1 MKDKNRL
8 QSVVAITYAVVFLLM
23 LAFAIYM
30 RYAEH
35 SSVYQARAIEQ
46 CEILEDYTETTV
58 EDSSAPLGIRKEYR
72 FKLSNITTTKDYL
85 AFYIVHHY
93 AEVYIDGELVYSLTP
108 NENNRIGAS
117 PSSNWVF
124 IPLDNT
130 DNGKDVKITV
140 TPVYKSV
147 INREIEFM
155 LGARS
160 DIILKRLKT
169 DAPQIILSVLC
180 IFIGIALMII
190 LPIAIL
196 RKKANSW
203 GLFYLGNLLFLIGVW
218 RITDTRFSPIFF
230 SKNPMSLGYITIA
243 ALFVTFVPLLL
254 FIKDRFIG
262 RKKTLLLI
270 TTIAVCI
277 NAMIA
282 LICQLFQIAE
292 FRETLI
298 FCHIML
304 LVCLA
309 VLIFVSVTRFDKKA
323 GEARLHGMVLLLSVG
338 ALADL
343 LYFYWKKTSS
353 GTIFTIAALLIYT
366 AIRFIS
372 EIFNINRKI
381 YTDAHTG
388 LMNRNRWNDLME
400 NPAPISSEATGV
412 MMLDLNR
419 LKHINDTMGHKM
431 GDKMILDFANILRET
446 LPADCMIFRWG
457 GDEFTVLV
465 SDADCDKM
473 GKLISQIS
481 AATEAHNLSGEKP
494 EIYFAA
500 GYALSV
506 DYPTFSRE
514 ELLKKAD
521 EKMYHNKSEWYHKN
535 APDYHL

>member
-30 RYAEH
+30 RYAEY

-58 EDSSAPLGIRKEYR
+58 EDSSAPIGIRKEYS

-93 AEVYIDGELVYSLTP
+93 AEVYLDGELVYSLTAG
-108 NENNRIGAS
+108 ENNRIGAS

-130 DNGKDVKITV
+130 DNGKYVKITV

-160 DIILKRLKT
+160 DIVLKRLKT

-180 IFIGIALMII
+180 IFLGIAIMII
-190 LPIAIL
+190 MPIAIL

-203 GLFYLGNLLFLIGVW
+203 GLFYLGNLLFFIGVW

-230 SKNPMSLGYITIA
+230 SKNPMALGYITIA
-243 ALFVTFVPLLL
+243 ALFITFASLLL
-254 FIKDRFIG
+254 FIKERFSG

-270 TTIAVCI
+270 TALVVCI
-277 NAMIA
+277 NALIA
-282 LICQLFQIAE
+282 LICQVFGIAE
-292 FRETLI
+292 LRETLI
-298 FCHIML
+298 LCHIML

-323 GEARLHGMVLLLSVG
+323 GEARLHGMVLLLSG
-338 ALADL
+338 SALADL

-353 GTIFTIAALLIYT
+353 GAIFTVTALFIYT
-366 AIRFIS
+366 AARFIS
-372 EIFNINRKI
+372 EMLNINRKI
-381 YTDAHTG
+381 YIDAHTG
-388 LMNRNRWNDLME
+388 LFNRSRWNELME
-400 NPAPISSEATGV
+400 NSAPISEATGV

-419 LKHINDTMGHKM
+419 LKYINDTMGHKM
-431 GDKMILDFANILRET
+431 GDKMILDFAKILRET

-465 SDADCDKM
+465 SDADRDKM

-481 AATEAHNLSGEKP
+481 AAAEAHNLSGEKP
-494 EIYFAA
+494 EIHFAV

-514 ELLKKAD
+514 ELLKKTD
-521 EKMYHNKSEWYHKN
+521 EKMYHNKSEWYRKN
-535 APDYHL
+535 VPDYHLI

>member
-8 QSVVAITYAVVFLLM
+8 QSVVAITYAVVFLLT

-30 RYAEH
+30 RYAEY
-35 SSVYQARAIEQ
+35 SSVYQSRAVEQ

-58 EDSSAPLGIRKEYR
+58 EDSSAPVGIRKEYR

-93 AEVYIDGELVYSLTP
+93 AEVYIDGELVYSLTAG
-108 NENNRIGAS
+108 ENNRIGAS

-124 IPLDNT
+124 VPLDRM
-130 DNGKDVKITV
+130 DNGKDVQITI

-147 INREIEFM
+147 IDRKIEFM
-155 LGARS
+155 LGSRS
-160 DIILKRLKT
+160 DIVLKRLKT

-196 RKKANSW
+196 RKKSNSW

-218 RITDTRFSPIFF
+218 RITDTRLSSIFF

-243 ALFVTFVPLLL
+243 ALFISFAPLLL
-254 FIKDRFIG
+254 FVKDRFSG

-270 TTIAVCI
+270 TALVVCI

-304 LVCLA
+304 LICLT
-309 VLIFVSVTRFDKKA
+309 VILTVSLVHIDKKTEKA
-323 GEARLHGMVLLLSVG
+323 DWGTMVLLLSIGV
-338 ALADL
+338 LADL
-343 LYFYWKKTSS
+343 LLFYREKTSS
-353 GTIFTIAALLIYT
+353 GTVFTIAALLIYT

-381 YTDAHTG
+381 YIDAHTG

-400 NPAPISSEATGV
+400 NPAPISEATGV

-419 LKHINDTMGHKM
+419 LKYINDTMGHMM
-431 GDKMILDFANILRET
+431 GDKMIIDFADILRNT
-446 LPADCMIFRWG
+446 LPNDCMIFRWG
-457 GDEFTVLV
+457 GDEFTILV
-465 SDADCDKM
+465 SNADRDKM
-473 GKLISQIS
+473 KDFVSQIS
-481 AATEAHNLSGEKP
+481 AATETHNLSGEKP
-494 EIYFAA
+494 EIHFAV

-506 DYPTFSRE
+506 DYPTFSCE
-514 ELLKKAD
+514 ELLRKAD

-535 APDYHL
+535 VPDYHL